1 MKETYY
7 NMFGIIKKMFIIL
20 LTSTVSACNHAK
32 CVSLSNQKYEIQ
44 PSLINLHFNEH
55 RQQLHCL
62 PFAVKSDKCVG
73 SCNTLMTYPV
83 KYVLNKTEDLKV
95 VSATILQVYFYI

>member
-1 MKETYY
+1 
-7 NMFGIIKKMFIIL
+7 MFIIL
-20 LTSTVSACNHAK
+20 HTSIVSACNHTK

-44 PSLINLHFNEH
+44 PSFINLHFNEY
-55 RQQLHCL
+55 RQKLYCL

-73 SCNTLMTYPV
+73 SCNILMTYPV